1 MVNWPLFGEIF
12 IQALT
17 LTFMLVGLFGLL
29 IPIFP
34 GIAVIWLAA
43 FFYMLYA
50 VINGMMTGWDWFLFV
65 LITILGA
72 IGGVVDNIIIT
83 AKLRETGT
91 PWKSIGIG
99 LVIGLIASCFFTPF
113 AALVITPLALYGV
126 EYLRLRNTRE
136 AFDSAKGWLIGFGWT
151 FLALFAIGSVMIG
164 LWLLWVW
171 L

>member
-1 MVNWPLFGEIF
+1 MVDWPLFGEIF

-43 FFYMLYA
+43 FVYMLYSA
-50 VINGMMTGWDWFLFV
+50 VSGTMTGWDWFLFAV
-65 LITILGA
+65 VTILGA

-91 PWKSIGIG
+91 PWRSIGIG
-99 LVIGLIASCFFTPF
+99 LVIGLIASCFFTPL